1 MTSPAP
7 LVELTA
13 LGVSIWLD
21 DLDRHRIDSGGLAQ
35 LVDTRCVRGVT
46 TNPSIFEK
54 AISGGAAAYAA
65 DLATLS
71 AAGADVDSAIRRLT
85 TDDVRAA
92 CDVLYEV
99 WVASGHVDG
108 RVSIEVDPRLAD
120 DTEAT
125 IAQARSLWS
134 TVDRPNAL
142 IKIPATKAG
151 LPAITATIAAGISV
165 NVTLIFAVERYLEV
179 VSAFE
184 EGLQQAAAAGRDLA
198 AIHSVASFFVSRVD
212 VEVDARLD
220 ALGTDEA
227 AALRG
232 RAAIAN
238 ARLAWAAHIAS
249 LATPAWLA
257 LADQGAHPQR
267 PLWASTGV
275 KDPAYLDTRYVI
287 DLAVDGCVNTVPEPT
302 LEAVADHGLVLGDTV
317 TGMAIESAAVWQDL
331 ARLGINESEVCEKLE
346 VEGVAK
352 FIDSW
357 ESLRS
362 TVARVLDAT

>member
-1 MTSPAP
+1 M
-7 LVELTA
+7 
-13 LGVSIWLD
+13 
-21 DLDRHRIDSGGLAQ
+21 
-35 LVDTRCVRGVT
+35 RGVT